1 METEKIKMFESY
13 NPKTNMIEVSSIR
26 VQMFCTMFFAFLYMG
41 YQTWQAGNFDFMNGV
56 LLLAASFTPKLIQKF
71 AEIKTK

>member
-1 METEKIKMFESY
+1 MKKVKMFQVY
-13 NPKTNMIEVSSIR
+13 NEKTDTIETSSIR

-41 YQTWQAGNFDFMNGV
+41 YQTYESGNFDFMNGV

-71 AEIKTK
+71 AEMKTK

>member
-1 METEKIKMFESY
+1 MFQIYNEKTDTIET
-13 NPKTNMIEVSSIR
+13 SSIR

-56 LLLAASFTPKLIQKF
+56 LLLAASFTPKLIQIF
-71 AEIKTK
+71 AEMKTK